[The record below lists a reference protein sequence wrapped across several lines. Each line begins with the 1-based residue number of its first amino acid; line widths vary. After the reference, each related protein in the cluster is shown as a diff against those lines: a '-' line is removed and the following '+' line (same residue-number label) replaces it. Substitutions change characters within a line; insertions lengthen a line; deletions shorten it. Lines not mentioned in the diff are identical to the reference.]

1 MANSTVNLPSKSL
14 VGRLASC
21 RVVLWALETHGPRL
35 QELLDEPVGKALPES
50 LSTTFG
56 PVVEML
62 VQVLTEARDL
72 LIASDRMRRD
82 QTAKA
87 THYRGLRDAASAALS
102 HNLVGLRDTFLGACG
117 TEIAAQL
124 GFALRTPQQPG
135 ELFEQA
141 QHLVARLGDPELVLP
156 EPRYKG
162 ILLDAAEMTAELQ
175 PLVDKLGETLED
187 LSREARLDES
197 TKIAKDEMLHAYD
210 RTFLWA
216 ARTAE
221 SLFRLVN
228 LPEVA
233 KRVRPSTRRPGLTD
247 EVETQGPDTGPGDPQ
262 PGGAVASPDAST
274 DDATENP

>member
-1 MANSTVNLPSKSL
+1 MPQATQRVGSIQPQHPLLPALRFRWLSG
-14 VGRLASC
+14 GRRLGLAF
-21 RVVLWALETHGPRL
+21 LYG
-35 QELLDEPVGKALPES
+35 LDHHAESFPVQ
-50 LSTTFG
+50 FH
-56 PVVEML
+56 V
-62 VQVLTEARDL
+62 
-72 LIASDRMRRD
+72 
-82 QTAKA
+82 
-87 THYRGLRDAASAALS
+87 ALS